1 MATKPSSPD
10 LTGLSHEQKDILI
23 LTLLARLEALESKVN
38 KNSSNSS
45 KPPSS
50 DGLAKKTSS
59 LRESS
64 GKAPGGQAGRKGNHI
79 GQQPVDTL
87 AHGGPPSAQRFG
99 IQRKLSNQADFRVGF
114 TPHSRR
120 CPNRQQN
127 HESVSRIVG
136 CAVSAFAMA
145 HGSCWPGCLPQAPRQ
160 KGGGHGVV
168 RPENPP
174 A

>member
-64 GKAPGGQAGRKGNHI
+64 GKAPGGQAGRKGS
-79 GQQPVDTL
+79 TL
-87 AHGGPPSAQRFG
+87 
-99 IQRKLSNQADFRVGF
+99 KQA
-114 TPHSRR
+114 P
-120 CPNRQQN
+120 
-127 HESVSRIVG
+127 ESVTS
-136 CAVSAFAMA
+136 
-145 HGSCWPGCLPQAPRQ
+145 
-160 KGGGHGVV
+160 
-168 RPENPP
+168 PP
-174 A
+174 KSG